1 MHGTGAG
8 LFGEFVTIFKKFLYV
23 SHQPERKEKD
33 CLNCG
38 AEVLGPYC
46 QNCGQK
52 NTVVHQSFWQLL
64 THFVYDIFHFDGK
77 FFDTLKRLLF
87 RPGLVPK
94 EYVQGRRFSYLD
106 PIRMY
111 LFTSAVFFLVFFSLV
126 NLNESFDFTNSRIM
140 SKEERFEVSAHLYA
154 VNERQAQDSI
164 EGKKLA
170 LLLDTTK
177 SVQLEKVNAKN
188 GIDSSNLI
196 WLHNQPYKISAF
208 NDSASISAN
217 LGENDWVESRLK
229 TKWRVYK
236 RKYGDDVNKMMQD
249 ILSRFL
255 HWFPYILFVSL
266 PVFAL
271 ILKLLYLR
279 RKKYYYSD
287 HAVFTL
293 YHYIFSFILLLLFWS
308 FEALHQKSG
317 WGLFNVL
324 QTMLV
329 IAWPLYLFIAVKRFY
344 AQGWGKTFIKFL
356 FLNLLGL
363 LSIILIFA
371 LFSVLFIYQ
380 L

>member
-1 MHGTGAG
+1 
-8 LFGEFVTIFKKFLYV
+8 V

-38 AEVLGPYC
+38 ADVLGPYC

-52 NTVVHQSFWQLL
+52 NIVVHQSFWQML

-94 EYVQGRRFSYLD
+94 EYVQGRRLSYLD

-111 LFTSAVFFLVFFSLV
+111 LFTSAVFFLVFYSIIDLEGSV
-126 NLNESFDFTNSRIM
+126 DFDNNRIM
-140 SKEERFEVSAHLYA
+140 SKEERFEASARIYA
-154 VNERQAQDSI
+154 AESSFASDSATK
-164 EGKKLA
+164 KKLA
-170 LLLDTTK
+170 LLLDTAKTVK
-177 SVQLEKVNAKN
+177 LEKVHTNAAT
-188 GIDSSNLI
+188 DSSNVI
-196 WLHNQPYKISAF
+196 MLHNKPYLISPL
-208 NDSASISAN
+208 NDSMSLSESF
-217 LGENDWVESRLK
+217 GENDWVERRLNSKWK
-229 TKWRVYK
+229 TYK
-236 RKYGDDVNKMMQD
+236 QKYGDDVNKMMQD
-249 ILSRFL
+249 TLNRFL

-271 ILKLLYLR
+271 ILKLLYRR
-279 RKKYYYSD
+279 RKYYYYSD

-308 FEALHQKSG
+308 FEALHQNTG
-317 WGLFNVL
+317 WGLFNFL
-324 QTMLV
+324 QSLLV
-329 IAWPLYLFIAVKRFY
+329 IAWPIYLFFAVKRFY
-344 AQGWGKTFIKFL
+344 AQSWGKTFIKFL
-356 FLNLLGL
+356 LLNILGL

-371 LFSVLFIYQ
+371 LFSVLFIFQ

>member
-1 MHGTGAG
+1 M
-8 LFGEFVTIFKKFLYV
+8 

-38 AEVLGPYC
+38 AEVLGLYC

-52 NTVVHQSFWQLL
+52 NAVVHQSFWQLL
-64 THFVYDIFHFDGK
+64 THFVYDVFHFDGK

-87 RPGLVPK
+87 RPGRVPK
-94 EYVQGRRFSYLD
+94 EYVQGRRLRYLD

-111 LFTSAVFFLVFFSLV
+111 LFTSAVFFLVFYSIIDLEKTF
-126 NLNESFDFTNSRIM
+126 EFDNNRIM
-140 SKEERFEVSAHLYA
+140 SKEERFEASARIYTANSSQVL
-154 VNERQAQDSI
+154 DSI
-164 EGKKLA
+164 NGKKLA
-170 LLLDTTK
+170 LLLDTTN
-177 SVQLEKVNAKN
+177 SVQLEKVNATTVN
-188 GIDSSNLI
+188 DSSNVI
-196 WLHNQPYKISAF
+196 WLYNQPYIISAF
-208 NDSASISAN
+208 NDSVSLASS
-217 LGENDWVESRLK
+217 GDNDWFENKLNS
-229 TKWRVYK
+229 KWQVYK

-249 ILSRFL
+249 ISNRFL

-266 PVFAL
+266 PVFAF

-317 WGLFNVL
+317 WGVFNFL
-324 QTMLV
+324 QTLLV

-344 AQGWGKTFIKFL
+344 GQGWGKTFIKFL
-356 FLNLLGL
+356 LLNILGL
-363 LSIILIFA
+363 LSILLIFA

>member
-1 MHGTGAG
+1 
-8 LFGEFVTIFKKFLYV
+8 V

-52 NTVVHQSFWQLL
+52 NTVVHQSFWELL
-64 THFVYDIFHFDGK
+64 THFVYDVFHFDGK

-111 LFTSAVFFLVFFSLV
+111 LFTSAVFFLVFFSIV
-126 NLNESFDFTNSRIM
+126 NLDESFDFSDNRIM
-140 SKEERFEVSAHLYA
+140 SKEERFEASAHIYA
-154 VNERQAQDSI
+154 AEGRQTQDSI
-164 EGKKLA
+164 TGKKLA

-177 SVQLEKVNAKN
+177 SVLLEKINAKKVN
-188 GIDSSNLI
+188 DSSNLI

-208 NDSASISAN
+208 NDSASISAS
-217 LGENDWVESRLK
+217 LGENDWVESKLNS
-229 TKWRVYK
+229 KWNVYK
-236 RKYGDDVNKMMQD
+236 RKYGDDVTKMMQD
-249 ILSRFL
+249 ISSRFL

-271 ILKLLYLR
+271 ILKLLYTR

-317 WGLFNVL
+317 WGLFNFL
-324 QTMLV
+324 QTLLV

-356 FLNLLGL
+356 LLNLLGL